1 MSCTFEPDDD
11 RVGESEEPS
20 CPAWIDDVI
29 GSVPVDGGP
38 PRVFLGETE
47 GVAVWGIADFFEREQ
62 LMDDL
67 EREATE
73 RLRGAELEEVA

>member
-1 MSCTFEPDDD
+1 MSCTFEPYDD
-11 RVGESEEPS
+11 RFCASEEPS
-20 CPAWIDDVI
+20 CPVSVGDVI

-38 PRVFLGETE
+38 PRVLLGETE
-47 GVAVWGIADFFEREQ
+47 GIEVWGIAEFFEREQ

-73 RLRGAELEEVA
+73 RLRAPN